1 MHSPQATNEQTSRL
15 PMSRSHATNEQTSR
29 LPMKRPQATNEK
41 TSAETFGRKVGL
53 GLGPVELQRGGAFQ
67 PKSKVSSVTDAVVG
81 SRPPMALAG
90 PDGPASTL
98 GRPEVRV
105 RGPESPIP
113 VSGNDGSS

>member
-1 MHSPQATNEQTSRL
+1 MQASNQ
-15 PMSRSHATNEQTSR
+15 
-29 LPMKRPQATNEK
+29 
-41 TSAETFGRKVGL
+41 AETFGRKGWDFGWVQLRCRGEGL
-53 GLGPVELQRGGAFQ
+53 LS

-90 PDGPASTL
+90 PAGPASAL